1 MLIARSFIAFLF
13 FSFCG
18 WLWETLF
25 CTVNSGSFQSRGFL
39 FGPICPIYGVGVL
52 SAQFVFAVIEKWTG
66 TLPLLQTFIICV
78 AGGIVIEYFTS
89 WYLEQRFHARWWD
102 YSHMPLNIHG
112 RICLPVSLL
121 FGAVGCF
128 ALRIV
133 LPWFASVES
142 LLNPL
147 VLEVISLVAAAIFG
161 ADFALTE
168 AVLSELQM
176 KVKELDDELT
186 QRGERMYQVVAGA
199 PSELKAK
206 VSEVS
211 AEAKAVMEASGDQ
224 LATLASDSKRSVSNQ
239 MTKAVFTLTYWQQNQ
254 LQRMRSVQPSSWVGK
269 LKGRMSKDLASKDND
284 VRR

>member
-1 MLIARSFIAFLF
+1 MLIARSFITFLF

-18 WLWETLF
+18 WLWETFF
-25 CTVNSGSFQSRGFL
+25 CTVHSGSFQSRGFL

-52 SAQFVFAVIEKWTG
+52 SAQFTFAVIEKWTG
-66 TLPLLQTFIICV
+66 TLPLLQTFVICV
-78 AGGIVIEYFTS
+78 VGGIVIEYATS
-89 WYLEQRFHARWWD
+89 WYLEQRFNARWWD

-112 RICLPVSLL
+112 RICLPVSLI
-121 FGAVGCF
+121 FGAAGSF
-128 ALRIV
+128 ALRIA

-176 KVKELDDELT
+176 KVKDLDNELT

-206 VSEVS
+206 VSEVG
-211 AEAKAVMEASGDQ
+211 AEAKAVMEAGGDQ
-224 LATLASDSKRSVSNQ
+224 LVTLASDSKRSVSNQ
-239 MTKAVFTLTYWQQNQ
+239 MTKAVLTLTYWQQDQ

-269 LKGRMSKDLASKDND
+269 LKDRMSKN
-284 VRR
+284 